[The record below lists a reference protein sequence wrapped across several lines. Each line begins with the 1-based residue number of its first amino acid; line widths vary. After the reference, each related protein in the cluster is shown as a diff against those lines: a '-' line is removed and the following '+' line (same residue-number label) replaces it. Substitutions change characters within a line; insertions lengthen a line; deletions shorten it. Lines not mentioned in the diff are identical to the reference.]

1 MIGLLSHMISM
12 FHKLPDQIL
21 SFGRC
26 WFKLGKFDCLI
37 CYMYLK
43 ADVAEEWVF
52 LFPQFEFGEINA

>member
-1 MIGLLSHMISM
+1 MISM

-21 SFGRC
+21 SFSRC
-26 WFKLGKFDCLI
+26 WFRLGKLDCLI